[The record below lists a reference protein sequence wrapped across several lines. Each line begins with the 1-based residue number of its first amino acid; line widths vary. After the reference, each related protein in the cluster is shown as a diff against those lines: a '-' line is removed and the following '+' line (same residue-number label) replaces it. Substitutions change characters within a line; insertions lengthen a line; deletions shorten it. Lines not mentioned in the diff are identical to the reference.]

1 MFLELKDVSV
11 QYGKAI
17 AVQDVS
23 LHMQEGEIVA
33 IVGANGAG
41 KTTIIRMISGLI
53 RPAKGEVWFDG
64 KRIDKL
70 SGADIV
76 KSGIVQVPAGR
87 RILGKMSVLDNLLV
101 GAYLRKDC
109 DEVNRDLERMY
120 EYFPV
125 LGERKSQ
132 AGGSLSGGEQQ
143 MLAVARALMA
153 RPRLILMDE
162 PSVGLSPKLVS
173 EVGELITRI
182 NQMGISILLVEQ
194 NSKMALRLSNRAYVL
209 EIGKVAHSGDSK
221 VLAEDGDIKNT
232 ISVEAEEERGT
243 FVLIRHISV
252 FTFLD
257 HPANGKT
264 KAENIEEVR
273 SYLERVPQLYTPIRR
288 QVIAST
294 LGGTPALP
302 EDAPVM
308 FGDLLQIAD
317 YDNAKDANGY
327 PPPKAHMYLVELSA
341 PMMKKVIEI

>member
-101 GAYLRKDC
+101 GAYLRKDR

-182 NQMGISILLVEQ
+182 NRMGISILLVEQ

-221 VLAEDGDIKNT
+221 VLAEDGDIK
-232 ISVEAEEERGT
+232 
-243 FVLIRHISV
+243 
-252 FTFLD
+252 
-257 HPANGKT
+257 K
-264 KAENIEEVR
+264 
-273 SYLERVPQLYTPIRR
+273 YY
-288 QVIAST
+288 
-294 LGGTPALP
+294 LGG
-302 EDAPVM
+302 
-308 FGDLLQIAD
+308 
-317 YDNAKDANGY
+317 
-327 PPPKAHMYLVELSA
+327 S
-341 PMMKKVIEI
+341 